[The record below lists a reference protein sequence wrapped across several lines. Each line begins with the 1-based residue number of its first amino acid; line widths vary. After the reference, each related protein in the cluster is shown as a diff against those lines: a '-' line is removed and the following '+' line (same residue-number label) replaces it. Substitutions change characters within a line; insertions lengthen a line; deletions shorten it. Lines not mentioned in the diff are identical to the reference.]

1 MMFAFACFALLCAT
15 IPTAMYL
22 ANRRLFLID
31 EYGDLESAR
40 SVPVSVL
47 IPARNEV
54 ARIGMAIESLL
65 NSEHANFEIVVL
77 DDHSED
83 GTAELILQFA
93 SRDSRVRLVS
103 GNTLPADWNGKQYA
117 CYQLVNAAL
126 NEHVLF
132 LDADVQLQPS
142 ALACLLALKQRSQV
156 ALLSAFPK
164 QLMGSPLELAVVPL
178 MHYILLGFLPFNRM
192 RRSTH
197 PAYAAGCGQLFLTT
211 KTEYQAAGTHAAIR
225 GSRHDGIKLPK
236 AYRAAGLSTDVVDGT
251 RLAACRM
258 YSGAAEVVRGVLKNA
273 DEGIANPRAIM
284 PFSVL
289 LLGSTLLPLLLLIGA
304 VIGHHF
310 IIAAIACVALVTV
323 HVPRFMAIR
332 DLQQPVTSALLHVP
346 AITAFVF
353 LQWIAL
359 AMSLLGRKV
368 TWKNRM

>member
-1 MMFAFACFALLCAT
+1 M
-15 IPTAMYL
+15 
-22 ANRRLFLID
+22 
-31 EYGDLESAR
+31 
-40 SVPVSVL
+40 
-47 IPARNEV
+47 
-54 ARIGMAIESLL
+54 
-65 NSEHANFEIVVL
+65 VL

-142 ALACLLALKQRSQV
+142 ALACLMALKQRSQV

-304 VIGHHF
+304 VIGHQFHHCGNRMCCTGNGACTAF
-310 IIAAIACVALVTV
+310 HGDARFAAAGDQC
-323 HVPRFMAIR
+323 
-332 DLQQPVTSALLHVP
+332 TSACSRDHSVCL
-346 AITAFVF
+346 
-353 LQWIAL
+353 L
-359 AMSLLGRKV
+359 AMDRSGDVFARSQSDME
-368 TWKNRM
+368 NRM